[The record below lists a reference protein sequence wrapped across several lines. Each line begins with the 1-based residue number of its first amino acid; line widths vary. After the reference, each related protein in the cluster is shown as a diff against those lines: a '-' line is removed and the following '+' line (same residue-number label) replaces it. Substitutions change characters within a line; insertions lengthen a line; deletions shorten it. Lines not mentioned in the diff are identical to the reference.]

1 MMKSII
7 FILLL
12 IAATAAAHPQEAKG
26 IVTKIVDG
34 STFEVSTLGCVR
46 LADVVSVP
54 ASSMAGLKAR
64 EFTRDSIANTQ
75 VFLDIDNQT
84 GQDKDG
90 CWMCIVYK
98 AYPNGTPN
106 MNANFNQ
113 MYVNAGYGRI
123 SDNPETEFNPANWSS
138 PKGS

>member
-7 FILLL
+7 VILLL

-26 IVTKIVDG
+26 IVTKILDG
-34 STFEVSTLGCVR
+34 STFEVNTLGCVR
-46 LADVVSVP
+46 LADVASVP